1 MGGGAKKM
9 QIFCAKFLGKT
20 VVLPKHSKRVKKIVS
35 LYMDW
40 ELEIHNRINLGFA
53 LGWAYYAKDADHDWV
68 ELNIYL
74 GLIGLT
80 FKY

>member
-1 MGGGAKKM
+1 MH
-9 QIFCAKFLGKT
+9 I
-20 VVLPKHSKRVKKIVS
+20 LPKHSKRVKKIVS